1 MAEPLL
7 SLVTLLVEVAVYL
20 IFSEIMG
27 LVVSKFT
34 VVTFWMMGVLML
46 AKGLVLFILGRRDVV

>member
-34 VVTFWMMGVLML
+34 VVIFWMMGVLML